1 MNHFLK
7 RMCCLLLS
15 AACVFTAGI
24 LPASAGDD
32 PDDAPVL
39 LQEAKWIWT
48 ADTENNVWVTLSK
61 TFTLDTVP
69 KEAVAEIAVENKYQ
83 LFVNGE
89 RAVYDGGL
97 KRGYNATE
105 GYFDRVDLA
114 PYLREGE
121 NEIFVK
127 AWFWGVKEQSYSNVP
142 LDAAGFLFAM
152 DAGGILIASDGSWM
166 AARDLAYKD
175 DSAEAY
181 SVPQPNYRLPEYNIY
196 YVAADAVE
204 PDFQPAQVRGSYGD
218 APRNALHCRPI
229 PMIKAYGLTDFENTA
244 EYEEYTTSAQEAI
257 TMKTPYN
264 AQLAPYL
271 EISSDKEAV
280 ITITTDNTEH
290 LENSVRVTYVADGSG
305 RQSFEAPAWF
315 SGQFITY
322 DIPEGITIHRLA
334 YRESGYDTAIDGSF
348 SMGNDFYDTLWQ
360 MGARTQMLC
369 IRDNYMD
376 CPDRER
382 AQWTG
387 DAATQMRVM
396 TYCLNTNTYTLYK
409 KMMRQKIN
417 WVVSGGKGGLNDLLP
432 TVVPIYNEFY
442 ELPAQEMAGII
453 SAWDYYLYTGDSELI
468 AAVYP
473 AFRNYLNLW
482 KTSGSGLVKHKT
494 GQGLPDWQDTGTNRV
509 DTKVQENALYY
520 WALSSVRN
528 MAALLG
534 EDTAKI
540 DERLAGIREG
550 YQTLWVDGVGYTTS
564 DTADDRANAFAV
576 LSGLAPTE
584 HYETIHKVLTT
595 TQKSSIYSEAYVLQA
610 LCEMGYVSDALDRM
624 QDRYGNMVQRN
635 LETGMS
641 TLWEYFEEGM
651 GTFNHAWA
659 ASPVY
664 ILSAYV
670 SGIRPASE
678 GFSSYVIAPDFS
690 HSDTVSASMETILGT
705 ISVEAQNDGT
715 MHLVLPAGGTANVRV
730 SANTGSTVFVNGTA
744 VTGTEED
751 GFIWITITDSGS
763 FDLSVQ

>member
-1 MNHFLK
+1 MKQFWRKALCFLLAAAC
-7 RMCCLLLS
+7 MLPVGGLS
-15 AACVFTAGI
+15 AAASPVPENDG
-24 LPASAGDD
+24 PA
-32 PDDAPVL
+32 L
-39 LQEAKWIWT
+39 MQEAKWIWT
-48 ADTENNVWVTLSK
+48 EDTENNVWVTLCK
-61 TFTLDTVP
+61 TFTLNTVP
-69 KEAVAEIAVENKYQ
+69 KEAIAEIAVENKYQ
-83 LFVNGE
+83 LYVNGE
-89 RAVYDGGL
+89 CVVYDGGL

-114 PYLREGE
+114 PYLNEGE
-121 NEIFVK
+121 NEILVK

-142 LDAAGFLFAM
+142 LDTAGFLFAM
-152 DAGGILIASDGSWM
+152 DTGNDLIVSDGSWL

-181 SVPQPNYRLPEYNIY
+181 NVPQPNYRLPEYNIY
-196 YVAADAVE
+196 YVAADAME
-204 PDFQPAQVRGSYGD
+204 PDYLPAQERGGYGD
-218 APRNALHCRPI
+218 APWNTLHCRPI
-229 PMIKAYGLTDFENTA
+229 PMIKEYGLADYENND
-244 EYEEYTTSAQEAI
+244 EYEEYTTSTQEAI
-257 TMKTPYN
+257 TMVTPYN

-280 ITITTDNTEH
+280 ITVTTENTEH

-322 DIPEGITIHRLA
+322 VIPEGITIHRLA
-334 YRESGYDTAIDGSF
+334 YRESGFDTAIEGSF
-348 SMGNDFYDTLWQ
+348 SMGDDLYDTLWQ
-360 MGARTQMLC
+360 MGARTQMIC
-369 IRDNYMD
+369 IRDNFMD

-396 TYCLNTNTYTLYK
+396 TYCLNTNTYALYK
-409 KMMRQKIN
+409 KMMLQKVN

-442 ELPAQEMAGII
+442 ELPAQELAGII
-453 SAWDYYLYTGDSELI
+453 SAWDYYLYTGDNDLI

-520 WALSSVRN
+520 WALSSVRS
-528 MAALLG
+528 MAELLG

-540 DERLAGIREG
+540 DERLAGIYEG

-576 LSGLAPTE
+576 LSGLAPVG
-584 HYETIHKVLTT
+584 HYETIHKVLTS
-595 TQKSSIYSEAYVLQA
+595 TQKASTYSEAYVLQA

-624 QDRYGNMVQRN
+624 QNRYGDMIQRN
-635 LETGMS
+635 LENGMT

-651 GTFNHAWA
+651 GTYNHAWA
-659 ASPVY
+659 ASPAY
-664 ILSAYV
+664 ILSAYTG
-670 SGIRPASE
+670 GIRPITA
-678 GFSSYVIAPDFS
+678 GFENYLIAPDFS
-690 HSDTVSASMETILGT
+690 HSDDVSTIVMSVIGK
-705 ISVEAQNDGT
+705 ISVQAKSNGT
-715 MHLVLPAGGTANVRV
+715 MHLELPEVGTANVRV
-730 SANTGSTVFVNGTA
+730 PVQNECSVFVNGTVA
-744 VTGTEED
+744 TGTEED
-751 GFIWITITDSGS
+751 GFLWLVLPGGS
-763 FDLSVQ
+763 YDIVVS